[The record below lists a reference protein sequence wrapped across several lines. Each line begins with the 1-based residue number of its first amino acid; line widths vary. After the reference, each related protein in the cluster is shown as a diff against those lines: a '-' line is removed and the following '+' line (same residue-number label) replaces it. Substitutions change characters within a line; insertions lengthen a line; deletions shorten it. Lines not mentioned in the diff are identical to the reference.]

1 MNINTDNVKSK
12 IKEVSDHWGS
22 MMPMMTM
29 EECGELIQAI
39 SKLER
44 SGGSTWL
51 NNPDSPSVKELRNNL
66 IKEMA
71 DVEIAISALRNYYGI
86 DPREVAIAIGI
97 KLNKKYTPEYE
108 NDLDKV
114 IEKIFEGA
122 PEGTIKKQSMKR
134 IHNALYRSN
143 IKDVK
148 TLATLVNKDDRWYNH
163 VRDLGK
169 ASAKKLEKELEEIG
183 LIRRDE
189 NE

>member
-1 MNINTDNVKSK
+1 MNVNTDNVKSK
-12 IKEVSDHWGS
+12 IKEVSEHWGS

-51 NNPDSPSVKELRNNL
+51 NNPDSNSVKELRGNV

-86 DPREVAIAIGI
+86 DPNEVAMAIGKKLHKDYMDI
-97 KLNKKYTPEYE
+97 HTKKYDFGDLNKLIDLAYANYE
-108 NDLDKV
+108 EGSQKLQCIKRVKNAFRRND
-114 IEKIFEGA
+114 
-122 PEGTIKKQSMKR
+122 
-134 IHNALYRSN
+134 IHNLSTL
-143 IKDVK
+143 K
-148 TLATLVNKDDRWYNH
+148 TLMRDPFWYDH
-163 VRDLGK
+163 VRGIGK
-169 ASAKKLEKELEEIG
+169 DTAKRLEKALNG
-183 LIRRDE
+183 GTK